1 MYKMVHPTGGFGTD
15 DINPRTMIPEAMIQW
30 RDQNVGSAWVDE
42 DGDGIFD
49 YQEPNVLF
57 DAGNIVGPDY
67 SNRTNT
73 TGLMYGD
80 GPKHTRGFSSPAEIG
95 MLNQAGVF
103 NQLNGEDIVEPWHI
117 QGNHQAIIQQDAWR
131 IDFASRD
138 PYAGWTNID
147 DDPIIGAPLGI
158 ETTAYDEVSF
168 DSEEQNLLQS
178 GISNL
183 ITTSSDMFTIY
194 MRIRTF
200 KRNPVDG
207 SWDATDLDFII
218 DDSRYVMLVDRSNV
232 NSPSDKPKIL
242 YFEKLPN

>member
-1 MYKMVHPTGGFGTD
+1 
-15 DINPRTMIPEAMIQW
+15 
-30 RDQNVGSAWVDE
+30 
-42 DGDGIFD
+42 
-49 YQEPNVLF
+49 
-57 DAGNIVGPDY
+57 
-67 SNRTNT
+67 
-73 TGLMYGD
+73 
-80 GPKHTRGFSSPAEIG
+80 

-103 NQLNGEDIVEPWHI
+103 SELGGEVILEPWHI
-117 QGNHQAIIQQDAWR
+117 EGDHQAIIQPDAWR
-131 IDFASRD
+131 IDFAALD
-138 PYAGWTNID
+138 PYAGWEID
-147 DDPIIGAPLGI
+147 SEPIIGAPLGT

-168 DSEEQNLLQS
+168 DAEEQTLLQS

-183 ITTSSDMFTIY
+183 ITTTSDMFTVY

-207 SWDATDLDFII
+207 SWDATDLDYII